1 MDMPQLPPFLKA
13 LGEKDPEFGKR
24 VMDVMGMAFAGGALD
39 AKTKTLMSLLGDAVL
54 GHFEG
59 VAALAARARHEGAS
73 EAEIAETVRMA
84 FMVGGLP
91 ALVTG
96 LRAFGE

>member
-1 MDMPQLPPFLKA
+1 MRQVPVFLKA
-13 LGEKDPEFGKR
+13 LGEKDPQFAER
-24 VMDVMGMAFAGGALD
+24 VMEVMGMAFGGGALD

-59 VAALAARARHEGAS
+59 VAALAARARQEGAS
-73 EAEIAETVRMA
+73 EGEIAETVRMA

-91 ALVTG
+91 GLVTG
-96 LRAFGE
+96 LRAFGG

>member
-1 MDMPQLPPFLKA
+1 MAQVPMFLKA
-13 LGEKDPEFGKR
+13 LGEKDPEFAQR
-24 VMDVMGMAFAGGALD
+24 VVEVMGFAFAGGALD

-59 VAALAARARHEGAS
+59 VAALAARARHEGVS

-96 LRAFGE
+96 LRAFGD